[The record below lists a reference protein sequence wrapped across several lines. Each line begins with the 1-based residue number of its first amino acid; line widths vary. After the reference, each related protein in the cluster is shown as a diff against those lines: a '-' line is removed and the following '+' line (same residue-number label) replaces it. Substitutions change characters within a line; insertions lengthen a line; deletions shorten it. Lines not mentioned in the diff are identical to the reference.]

1 MCTGKGDDAMAQ
13 RRMFSRKITESDQF
27 LDTRLEEN
35 GKIDFSDCGDYEN
48 GLLDGENGMIKEL
61 IMKMQKEVIGWHY

>member
-1 MCTGKGDDAMAQ
+1 MDEMNTQEKAYVELI
-13 RRMFSRKITESDQF
+13 KF

-35 GKIDFSDCGDYEN
+35 EKNDFSDHGDYEN
-48 GLLDGENGMIKEL
+48 GLLDGESGMIKEL

>member
-1 MCTGKGDDAMAQ
+1 MNTQEKAYIELI
-13 RRMFSRKITESDQF
+13 KF

-35 GKIDFSDCGDYEN
+35 EKIDFSDYGDYEN

>member
-1 MCTGKGDDAMAQ
+1 MDEMNTQEKAYVELI
-13 RRMFSRKITESDQF
+13 KF

-35 GKIDFSDCGDYEN
+35 EKIDFSDYGDYEN
-48 GLLDGENGMIKEL
+48 GLLDGERELIKTL

>member
-1 MCTGKGDDAMAQ
+1 MDEMNTQEKAYVELI
-13 RRMFSRKITESDQF
+13 KF

-35 GKIDFSDCGDYEN
+35 EKIDFSDYGDYEN